1 MAFDSVNNSTSIA
14 RDFAKKKKASRSA
27 KLKQC
32 KLDAR
37 RQQWLSQVKSK
48 ETKDELNVVGGEIC
62 VSPTHGLNERDRVVK
77 LLEVNPGNDE
87 NDGLVNHYSD
97 SDSYSHSPTSHSSS
111 VVGSNCSGT
120 SFTGGG
126 SSSRSSNSSSS
137 GRSHSGDISEEEDDD
152 DNDCLSDWE
161 AVADALAA
169 TDMKQRQEQLKPSQ
183 ESPLEHEKANS
194 DRLDESGNCQ
204 VVVDISKPDAEISRA
219 WRPDDAFRPQ
229 SLPNLFKQHSFPM
242 RLDRHG
248 GPGGV
253 AWGCTNGISAP
264 SSCPICCEDLDFTD
278 TSFLPC
284 SCGFRLCLFCHK
296 RILEED
302 GRCPGCRKQYQQ
314 DGVRGEEN
322 GDFVEGSSSFRLI
335 RSYSVI
341 TRS

>member
-1 MAFDSVNNSTSIA
+1 MAFDSISNSTSIA

-48 ETKDELNVVGGEIC
+48 DSKGALNVVGGEIREC
-62 VSPTHGLNERDRVVK
+62 ASHGRNERDRVIK

-87 NDGLVNHYSD
+87 NYGSVNQYSD
-97 SDSYSHSPTSHSSS
+97 SDSSSHSPTSHSSS

-120 SFTGGG
+120 SFTGSG

-152 DNDCLSDWE
+152 DDGCLSDWE

-169 TDMKQRQEQLKPSQ
+169 SDTKQQQEQLKPSQ
-183 ESPLEHEKANS
+183 ESPLEHEKP
-194 DRLDESGNCQ
+194 DLDCPFESGN
-204 VVVDISKPDAEISRA
+204 S
-219 WRPDDAFRPQ
+219 
-229 SLPNLFKQHSFPM
+229 QHSFPT
-242 RLDRHG
+242 RLDRNG

-253 AWGCTNGISAP
+253 AWACPNGISAP
-264 SSCPICCEDLDFTD
+264 SSCPICCEDLDLTD

-302 GRCPGCRKQYQQ
+302 GRCPGCRKQYQH
-314 DGVRGEEN
+314 DGFRGEEN
-322 GDFVEGSSSFRLI
+322 GDFVQVSSSFRLI

-341 TRS
+341 TRGVMQI